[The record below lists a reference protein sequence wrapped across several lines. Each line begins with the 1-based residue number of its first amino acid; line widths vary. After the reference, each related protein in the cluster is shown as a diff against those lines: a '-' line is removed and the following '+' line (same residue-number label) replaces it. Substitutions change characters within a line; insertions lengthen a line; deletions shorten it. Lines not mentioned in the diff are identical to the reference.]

1 MMTKCVGAFLLWP
14 FLMNRA
20 DAYLSPIIGA
30 VVYFSLNR
38 YFGQSEPPAAIMPSV
53 VTTNPLNPEEYNDI
67 DFASELLALKLGQ
80 AILQEDQLFRLH
92 YDRKLAKNPPP
103 GTLPKVFYRETPVVF
118 WCQKDPV
125 YASYIDCW
133 AQITDGER
141 KISGRFARY
150 FVLPVEDK
158 EEASAPMPSTGLEG
172 IRFGNELVSPPQ
184 PQPPSHESLL
194 LKEHYDKLKE
204 SLVKYSVGGNPE
216 LRKCLRDM
224 FGDSTASNARR
235 IFSPFHPKASK
246 FDLQI
251 MRMDGTTGKLKAIL
265 APIIVHRSRNGSH
278 WTTNSLDSNEVV
290 DVLQVLFTEAPE
302 IAFRLLSN
310 PIEGLPKSC
319 LIGPKGM
326 SILPTVPPKVSNES
340 RRNLPGHLADV
351 LQALREIHFKRYAT
365 WTVVKSVS
373 NRRGIHEDMAIEIM
387 NALEEVKLMGDQ
399 AELNDLSHP
408 LTFLSGD
415 RKSPRTRSL
424 MGLSLFQRVICKKGL
439 WIAIRGQNRAES
451 QLSTGK

>member
-1 MMTKCVGAFLLWP
+1 
-14 FLMNRA
+14 
-20 DAYLSPIIGA
+20 
-30 VVYFSLNR
+30 
-38 YFGQSEPPAAIMPSV
+38 MPSV
-53 VTTNPLNPEEYNDI
+53 VTTNPLNPEEYSDI
-67 DFASELLALKLGQ
+67 DFAAELLATKLGQ
-80 AILQEDQLFRLH
+80 AVQQEDQLFRLH
-92 YDRKLAKNPPP
+92 YDRILATNPLP
-103 GTLPKVFYRETPVVF
+103 GTLPKVFYRETPVMF

-125 YASYIDCW
+125 YTSYIDCW
-133 AQITDGER
+133 AQITEGDR

-150 FVLPVEDK
+150 FVLPVDEK
-158 EEASAPMPSTGLEG
+158 EEAPAPMPSTGLEG
-172 IRFGNELVSPPQ
+172 IRFGNELISMPQ
-184 PQPPSHESLL
+184 PQPPTHESLL
-194 LKEHYDKLKE
+194 LREHYDKLKAG
-204 SLVKYSVGGNPE
+204 LDMYSVGGNPE
-216 LRKCLRDM
+216 SRRCLRDM
-224 FGDSTASNARR
+224 FEVTAASNARR
-235 IFSPFHPKASK
+235 VFSPFHPDDSK

-251 MRMDGTTGKLKAIL
+251 MRIDGTTGKLKAIL
-265 APIIVHRSRNGSH
+265 APIIVHKSRNGAH

-290 DVLQVLFTEAPE
+290 DVLEVLFTEAPE

-351 LQALREIHFKRYAT
+351 LQALREIHYKRYAT

-373 NRRGIHEDMAIEIM
+373 NRKGIHEDMAVEIM
-387 NALEEVKLMGDQ
+387 NALEEIKLMGDQ
-399 AELNDLSHP
+399 AELYDLSHP

-415 RKSPRTRSL
+415 LKSPRTRSL

-451 QLSTGK
+451 QLNTGK